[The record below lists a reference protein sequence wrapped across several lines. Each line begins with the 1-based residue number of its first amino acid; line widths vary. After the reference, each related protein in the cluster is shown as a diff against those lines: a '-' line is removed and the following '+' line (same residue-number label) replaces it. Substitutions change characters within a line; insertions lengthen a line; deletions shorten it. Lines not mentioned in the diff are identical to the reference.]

1 MRKKIDTFAVN
12 KNMTER
18 VNSFIEKQI
27 REGRQAYIVCPLV
40 EDSDDMDLK
49 SVTALAEKYKTEVK
63 LRDQSEVK
71 SEIKNKTP
79 KDKTR

>member
-1 MRKKIDTFAVN
+1 MSEKIKVVKNFISMRYFKKFNT
-12 KNMTER
+12 R
-18 VNSFIEKQI
+18 EK
-27 REGRQAYIVCPLV
+27 L
-40 EDSDDMDLK
+40 
-49 SVTALAEKYKTEVK
+49 EKYKTEVK